1 MCNEWSMSFSKFL
14 EDMGEKPGP
23 EYTIDRIDANGNY
36 TPANCKWS
44 TPAEQNCNRRSNVV
58 VKYLDR
64 SMTISEWSKELAI
77 PSPTLYSRAAKGWG
91 AKEILFGR

>member
-36 TPANCKWS
+36 TPANCKC
-44 TPAEQNCNRRSNVV
+44 PH
-58 VKYLDR
+58 
-64 SMTISEWSKELAI
+64 
-77 PSPTLYSRAAKGWG
+77 PTL
-91 AKEILFGR
+91 